1 MDDIWLII
9 PEFVFNYMSC
19 TFFQRFQFFS
29 YLYYI
34 AYRTNV
40 HELKQKKGA
49 IQLGIEMPSFLALNV
64 INGPGIRSS
73 LTPSKHLGKFL
84 PRTPVCYLLI

>member
-9 PEFVFNYMSC
+9 PEFVFNYMSF
-19 TFFQRFQFFS
+19 TFFQQFQSFS

-40 HELKQKKGA
+40 HVLKQKKRA
-49 IQLGIEMPSFLALNV
+49 IQLGIEMP
-64 INGPGIRSS
+64 I
-73 LTPSKHLGKFL
+73 
-84 PRTPVCYLLI
+84 

>member
-1 MDDIWLII
+1 MVAILGTPDDVVIEVVYVASSMDDIWLII

-19 TFFQRFQFFS
+19 TFFQHLQFFS
-29 YLYYI
+29 CLYYI

-40 HELKQKKGA
+40 HVLKKKKGA

-64 INGPGIRSS
+64 INNVR
-73 LTPSKHLGKFL
+73 KH
-84 PRTPVCYLLI
+84 